1 MLAVTALTILV
12 GAAVALPLIA
22 VVVRH
27 VRLSLGGAA
36 GDRAVSLDPVIAAT
50 IATMP
55 LLMPF
60 YFDYDLMLLAVP
72 AVLLAGEK
80 LGRMRQIQS
89 HLIPC
94 DCARDILQCAYPA
107 DRWLVRIWAAMYL
120 WMGINP
126 GMTGFT
132 RVNLT
137 VPMLC
142 MVAGLL
148 SRRAL
153 RLQGR
158 ISTSAAIDVRL
169 PQLQAA

>member
-1 MLAVTALTILV
+1 MCAGLAIALV
-12 GAAVALPLIA
+12 AAV
-22 VVVRH
+22 VRYW
-27 VRLSLGGAA
+27 RLKGRGASLQ
-36 GDRAVSLDPVIAAT
+36 RVSLDPLIAAT

-80 LGRMRQIQS
+80 LGRLRQIQS

-94 DCARDILQCAYPA
+94 DSARDILQCAYPA
-107 DRWLVRIWAAMYL
+107 DRWLVRIWMGMFL

-126 GMTGFT
+126 GMTTLT

-137 VPMLC
+137 VPLLG
-142 MVAGLL
+142 MVSALL
-148 SRRAL
+148 IRRTL

-158 ISTSAAIDVRL
+158 INMSTGFDVRL
-169 PQLQAA
+169 EQRQAA